1 MRENQTSNF
10 YKREGSKKELFLTFV
25 GNGQDFHEPGP
36 PAELSLSLSLSHVRK
51 IVVGRKLLH
60 SVRSE
65 FNKTK
70 LNISSETETQVNN

>member
-1 MRENQTSNF
+1 MRENQTSNV

-25 GNGQDFHEPGP
+25 GNGQEFHEPSP
-36 PAELSLSLSLSHVRK
+36 LVELSLSLSHVRK
-51 IVVGRKLLH
+51 IVVSMKLLH

-70 LNISSETETQVNN
+70 LNISSETEPQVPN